1 MVSRFSLL
9 IAIGCFLVDSVVA
22 LPRFASRTN
31 FSCKSCHV
39 NPTGGGMRSPFGN
52 SYGRE
57 ELPIPTWQEQFAL
70 DEFNTNLTDFLSYGA
85 DVRFLYFYQSKD
97 DGSAD
102 RSSFFPM
109 QADVYLNLQLSRKI
123 SVFVNP
129 AFGPFPRYEVFGLAK
144 VLPAGGYVKVGRFTP
159 SYSMRL
165 DDHTSYV
172 REATPFRNNS
182 GQQAGIELGIY
193 PEPIGIVAAIT
204 NGVSGD
210 RASDV
215 SKALYG
221 RVDGRVKIGPAGIML
236 GASAYRDNTAGGRLT
251 LLSGFG
257 GVSFG
262 EAFTVLAEVQ
272 HMKGTSTLMSVSS
285 DRNQRNSAGIELKQL
300 ALFTELSWAIM
311 QGIDLKFMYDFFD
324 PDVDI
329 KSGRAERLSFG
340 LEFFPVSG
348 VELRPLI
355 RFTNDTK
362 LNTNITDFHL
372 MMHFY
377 L

>member
-1 MVSRFSLL
+1 
-9 IAIGCFLVDSVVA
+9 
-22 LPRFASRTN
+22 
-31 FSCKSCHV
+31 V

-85 DVRFLYFYQSKD
+85 DVRFLYFYQTKD

-193 PEPIGIVAAIT
+193 PEPISIVAAIT

-236 GASAYRDNTAGGRLT
+236 GASVYRDNTAGGRLT

-262 EAFTVLAEVQ
+262 EAFTVLAEAQ

-285 DRNQRNSAGIELKQL
+285 DRNQRNSAGIELQQL

-311 QGIDLKFMYDFFD
+311 QGVDLKFMYDFFD

-329 KSGRAERLSFG
+329 KSGRAERFSFG
-340 LEFFPVSG
+340 LEFFPVGG
-348 VELRPLI
+348 VELRPLL